1 MCYYFN
7 VFNFRKVYH
16 FQKYID
22 TKIFFFNKKHNCQK
36 YIFDHSKEYRTSELN
51 TAGN

>member
-22 TKIFFFNKKHNCQK
+22 TKIFFLTKNIIVKN
-36 YIFDHSKEYRTSELN
+36 TSLI
-51 TAGN
+51 TAKNIEHRS